1 MPFLKTQIFFLSL
14 FSCEVLSFAESRIPF
29 YEDYLQKADTLGYL
43 ENAEAFLEQSP
54 DALEAPRVA
63 MDLMIVGKAANQ
75 AKAVSRATDLLL
87 FRYPKS
93 LPSLQFVSSF
103 DQGSPR
109 LVNLLKLKADQGN
122 LEQKEFAIS
131 FCRSLL
137 LITRI
142 HGPEFLKD
150 VSLRIRAYL
159 LASQAGVKEIEDLT
173 FSSFKELSEKNNPL
187 GKCLK
192 ILMSEQNLF
201 SKIEGL
207 SNISGK
213 DAKFC
218 LSFYLAQLSPEES
231 KSDKMVRF
239 KINQILFDKSPDTK
253 LARELLASLPEKLQ
267 KSSPWD
273 ALLAFSYHLEQD
285 TSKAIEV
292 LQASSEAV
300 EKDSEWYDMLVS
312 YADGLTFLENRKKL
326 LVTAIGQA
334 IEKMGSDLDCLF
346 IQADWESTASNSKSL
361 KNSLFLGVD
370 KSSKKIEIQLRK
382 EKKLVMGYQ
391 SSAETSSLFG
401 PDSDKIFRF
410 QTSGTFPVPRVSINR
425 DNLTGAFSYNF
436 NLNFGSSFSE
446 FLKSGS
452 SLLENP
458 YIGTTKGR
466 EVLWN
471 YTLAN
476 KLIWLEPARAA
487 KGGTTY
493 PISSLSRGN
502 SKPNHANVTFD
513 LQGNLVSA
521 KFGAVTLSSIRMG
534 DASIL
539 KQLPKWPKGEIEQGG
554 EFDFPMFMKMVSVM
568 GALAQK

>member
-1 MPFLKTQIFFLSL
+1 MLFLKTQILFLSL
-14 FSCEVLSFAESRIPF
+14 FTSQVLSFAEERIPF
-29 YEDYLQKADTLGYL
+29 YEDYLQEADALGFL

-63 MDLMIVGKAANQ
+63 MDLMMVGKAANQ

-159 LASQAGVKEIEDLT
+159 LATQAGVKEIEDLT

-192 ILMSEQNLF
+192 ILMSEQDLF

-207 SNISGK
+207 SKLSGT

-239 KINQILFDKSPDTK
+239 KINQILFGKSPDTK
-253 LARELLASLPEKLQ
+253 LARELLASLPETLQ
-267 KSSPWD
+267 KSPPWD

-285 TSKAIEV
+285 TPKAIEV
-292 LQASSEAV
+292 LQASSGAT
-300 EKDSEWYDMLVS
+300 EKASQWNDMLVS

-326 LVTAIGQA
+326 LVTAIGKA
-334 IEKMGSDLDCLF
+334 IEKMGSDSGCLF
-346 IQADWESTASNSKSL
+346 IQADWESNASNSKSV

-370 KSSKKIEIQLRK
+370 NSSKKIEIQLRK
-382 EKKLVMGYQ
+382 GKKLVMGYQ
-391 SSAETSSLFG
+391 SSAETSSLYG

-425 DNLTGAFSYNF
+425 DNLTGAFNYNF

-476 KLIWLEPARAA
+476 KFIWLEPARAA

-493 PISSLSRGN
+493 PISSLSRGT
-502 SKPNHANVTFD
+502 SIPNRASVTFD
-513 LQGNLVSA
+513 LQGNLESA
-521 KFGAVTLSSIRMG
+521 KFGAVTLSTIRMG

-539 KQLPKWPKGEIEQGG
+539 KQLPKWPKGEIEQGE
-554 EFDFPMFMKMVSVM
+554 EFDFRMFMKMVSVI
-568 GALAQK
+568 GDLAQK